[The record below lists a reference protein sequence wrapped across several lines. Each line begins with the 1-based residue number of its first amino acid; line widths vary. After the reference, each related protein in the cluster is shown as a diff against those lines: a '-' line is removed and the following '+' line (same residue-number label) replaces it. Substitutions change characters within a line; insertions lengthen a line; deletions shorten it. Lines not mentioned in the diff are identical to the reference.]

1 MLVYFLC
8 ILFLLNV
15 QVRSET
21 AVLSIDP
28 LLDQNLV
35 DELWIDHMIVS
46 PTIINLLGRV
56 MLLTSVRDISLST
69 DPVQYIKYPRSLRAT
84 LLQISNGKIRRSI
97 EISLR

>member
-1 MLVYFLC
+1 MIVYFLC